1 MASKSATVKVR
12 LVVEV
17 TTANAWGDECGSQP
31 PQRVGNERVNGTEV
45 SEEDA
50 PAFVAAC
57 VAIGDALVGTGG
69 KWGCA

>member
-1 MASKSATVKVR
+1 MTFDFFTCECGKAHLRGAR
-12 LVVEV
+12 FC
-17 TTANAWGDECGSQP
+17 DRCGSQP

-45 SEEDA
+45 AEEDVSA
-50 PAFVAAC
+50 TVAAF